1 MEVVSYI
8 ILNMQDVLS
17 LWYLTVT
24 ALGRAAAE
32 AAAAE
37 VEADERAFSNVIIL
51 FRRYLI
57 KTNLSSE
64 YQVFCM

>member
-1 MEVVSYI
+1 MFSHYG
-8 ILNMQDVLS
+8 ILQLQHWV
-17 LWYLTVT
+17 
-24 ALGRAAAE
+24 GHAAE

-37 VEADERAFSNVIIL
+37 VEADECAFSNVIIL